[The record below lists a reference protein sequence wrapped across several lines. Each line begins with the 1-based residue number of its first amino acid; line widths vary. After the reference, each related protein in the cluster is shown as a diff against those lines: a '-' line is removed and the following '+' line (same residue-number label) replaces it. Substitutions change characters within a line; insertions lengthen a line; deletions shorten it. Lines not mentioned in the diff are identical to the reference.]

1 MAKYS
6 YITDKTHNN
15 RKIQVESAKRDGSG
29 KNIENNYAKQNGNY
43 QSLTAGLSNNFDT
56 KKVMV
61 DESAYNFRPTATMGS
76 VELEVG
82 SPCKVKKIIGGSVS
96 FNQRFYVR
104 NTAET
109 YGSLTLTPNTAD
121 NSFTLNGTGSGD
133 ATYMTISGVDLP
145 IGYLA
150 NGHKYLITGVTAL
163 FSKATTLSGDTAVHI
178 PNAGCQ
184 TNPYTGTLKADT
196 VFAVTNNNT
205 SVTRFY
211 LYLHNGDSW
220 NNAKGYINLIDLTQ
234 MFGSTIADYIYSLE
248 QANAG
253 SGVAWFKRYFPKEYY
268 AYNSGELVSVKT
280 QGKKITH
287 FNQWDEEWELGLI
300 DPSTGVRVQNTGG
313 QYYRS
318 KNYISVFPSTNYF
331 AKLPNGFTS
340 SVCNIAWFYYDKD
353 KNYIGNRDNRGNVTT
368 ETPSNSYFAKFVVF
382 FVTAQSTMPSG
393 VNINFHYDGER
404 DGEYEPYNS
413 ETYACDDVELRGI
426 PQLDEN
432 NNLYFEGDEYA
443 NDGNVTRKMGQDE
456 LSDLT
461 YTEETYGGVHY
472 FFAKADPNYTTN
484 LDARGI
490 MGYCS
495 VYGSGR
501 DSNDLPLDGCI
512 GFNVSYR
519 GSGYTI
525 AVRDDSISTRTEL
538 KNKLLGKGAVVYPLK
553 TPTDENSIPFTEVQE
568 CDNWG
573 TEEWL
578 APTTDTRPC
587 EVPVGHETDYLPDLK
602 AKVEVAPNTPN
613 ENGVYVMEHNASG
626 NIYTPIATWL
636 TDNGYVKS
644 TDVANGY
651 GTKDALGGTLRQLLS
666 TNESLDFD
674 NTAYVDLGDLNWSY
688 GTSLGTGGKF
698 SVFFANAKSH
708 STSSTNAKIVST
720 LYKTNNWDAVY
731 SGADMSV
738 ALDGQTLRITNSNY
752 TDATTFKNAMKG
764 VLLAYEKAS

>member
-82 SPCKVKKIIGGSVS
+82 SPCKVKKIIGGSVA

-109 YGSLTLTPNTAD
+109 YGSLTLTPNTTD
-121 NSFTLNGTGSGD
+121 NSFTLNGAGSGD

-220 NNAKGYINLIDLTQ
+220 NNAKGYINLIDLTK

-287 FNQWDEEWELGLI
+287 FNQWDEEWELGDI
-300 DPSTGVRVQNTGG
+300 SGSTGQDVPNSSMFRC
-313 QYYRS
+313 
-318 KNYISVFPSTNYF
+318 KNYIKVEPSTTYYVHI
-331 AKLPNGFTS
+331 GS
-340 SVCNIAWFYYDKD
+340 QSRIDIFYYDED
-353 KNYIGNRDNRGNVTT
+353 KGYIGWEYDKGNNTFT
-368 ETPSNSYFAKFVVF
+368 TPSNCGYIRFYSANQTTY
-382 FVTAQSTMPSG
+382 
-393 VNINFHYDGER
+393 NHDICINFHYDGER

-413 ETYACDDVELRGI
+413 ETYPCDDEELRGI

-432 NNLYFEGDEYA
+432 NNLAFDGDEYA
-443 NDGNVTRKMGQDE
+443 NDGNVKRKYALINLGEQNW
-456 LSDLT
+456 T
-461 YTEETYGGVHY
+461 YLDGG
-472 FFAKADPNYTTN
+472 FFAQISNCSPTSQTIRCSKYNIDTTGNPNNMQDKSICSSGYSLQYNIVIKDSSYTSSQTAEFKA
-484 LDARGI
+484 
-490 MGYCS
+490 S
-495 VYGSGR
+495 
-501 DSNDLPLDGCI
+501 LDG
-512 GFNVSYR
+512 VY
-519 GSGYTI
+519 
-525 AVRDDSISTRTEL
+525 
-538 KNKLLGKGAVVYPLK
+538 LLAPLT

-613 ENGVYVMEHNASG
+613 ENGVYVMEHSASG
-626 NIYTPIATWL
+626 NSYTPLATWL

-651 GTKDALGGTLRQLLS
+651 GTKDALGGTLRQLLA
-666 TNESLDFD
+666 TKDSLDFD
-674 NTAYVDLGDLNWSY
+674 NTLFIDLGSLTYSY
-688 GTSLGTGGKF
+688 ESGRFKSTTTLPNCRVSSGSRGSWFVCTKYAFTNGSDDKHCFIGIGTPNIYIYDS
-698 SVFFANAKSH
+698 
-708 STSSTNAKIVST
+708 
-720 LYKTNNWDAVY
+720 D
-731 SGADMSV
+731 
-738 ALDGQTLRITNSNY
+738 Y
-752 TDATTFKNAMKG
+752 TDPTAFKNAMKG